1 VIDEYA
7 KIAPYYERILG
18 KRLYSIRKNIRT
30 FIHYQGHRRIIDMCC
45 GTGRQLEMLKEPGM
59 DLYGVDISL
68 AMIDE
73 AAQHEITF
81 INKNALDVDLPAE
94 SFDAVILSFSLH
106 EKNDYDRN
114 ILLDTSWKLVRPK
127 GHLII
132 SDYCR
137 VPTTWQG
144 FLWGRILIPLLERLA
159 GREHHRN
166 YSSWMSGGALEKH
179 IEPIA
184 ARKNII
190 SQHFNGTI
198 SVCSIQKE
206 PYAEKVFR
214 AVKLIQQS

>member
-1 VIDEYA
+1 
-7 KIAPYYERILG
+7 
-18 KRLYSIRKNIRT
+18 
-30 FIHYQGHRRIIDMCC
+30 MCC